1 MNDLTTGR
9 RGSEDVGE
17 VFHYFG
23 YGSLVNAATRPQ
35 SQTVIPARLTG
46 YRRAWRVTSRRSL
59 MSGTCSLTIVAAEP
73 GAVVKGVLARE
84 AVASLPTLDRR
95 ERHYDRLT
103 VGRDQVAPETSDRHP
118 GEAYVYRVKQRHDR
132 YGDRRFPVL
141 QSYVDCVLQ
150 GYLKVFGEQGVADFM
165 ATTDGWH
172 VPVLDDRDEPLY
184 PRAQTL
190 TDEERTLVDDALST
204 AGAVRFNR

>member
-1 MNDLTTGR
+1 M
-9 RGSEDVGE
+9 SERTADPGGPDEAAE

-59 MSGTCSLTIVAAEP
+59 RSGTCSLTIVAAEP
-73 GAVVKGVLARE
+73 ADVVKGVLARE

-103 VGRDQVAPETSDRHP
+103 VGRDQVAPETHHDHP
-118 GEAYVYRVKQRHDR
+118 GEAYVYRVKRVHDR
-132 YGDRRFPVL
+132 FGDRRFPIL

-172 VPVLDDRDEPLY
+172 VPVLDDRDQPLY

-190 TDEERTLVDDALST
+190 SDAERALVDDALAT
-204 AGAVRFNR
+204 AGAVRFRR